1 MAKATIRLHEVPP
14 KFKEQAHDMEYVCQ
28 HLYSKVVDGEASPAH
43 LSLAPRRT
51 QPENRKA
58 ERKP

>member
-1 MAKATIRLHEVPP
+1 MAKATIRLHEAPTE
-14 KFKEQAHDMEYVCQ
+14 FKEQAHGMEYVCQ
-28 HLYSKVVDGEASPAH
+28 HLYSKVVDDEPSPAH

-51 QPENRKA
+51 QPDNRKA